1 MKRVLVLGAG
11 GFVGRRVVHTLAE
24 SGWARPIAGVRRAG
38 TDAGAAATA
47 LTVDATDPASVARA
61 LAGAD
66 FVVNCVGGDA
76 RVLAEGARCLFDGAG
91 RVDTLERVVHL
102 SSMAVYGTAT
112 GRVGE
117 AAPLRPDGG
126 WYSEAKVRAEESA
139 RTYARA
145 GGRVVILRPGCIY
158 GPGSEPWTGRI
169 GRWLRAG
176 RIGDLGAAGDGTS
189 NLVLIDDVVA
199 AVLAAL
205 QEPRAD
211 GRAFDLADPAAGTW
225 NRYFVRFARAI
236 GSTPVRRISSRRLR
250 LETAILAPLLK
261 IAEIATGRRAAGRL
275 RLPAPIPPSLAR
287 LWQQD
292 IQLDSRPAEDLL
304 QVAWTPLDRGLDAA
318 ARWLAAAYPPRA

>member
-11 GFVGRRVVHTLAE
+11 GFLGRRVVRALAE

-38 TDAGAAATA
+38 TDPGPGVSA
-47 LTVDATDPASVARA
+47 LTVDATDPAAMARA

-66 FVVNCVGGDA
+66 FVVNCVGGNA
-76 RVLAEGARCLFDGAG
+76 RALAEGARCLFDGAR
-91 RVDTLERVVHL
+91 RVDAIERVVHL
-102 SSMAVYGTAT
+102 SSMAVYGSAT

-139 RTYARA
+139 RAYARA
-145 GGRVVILRPGCIY
+145 GGRVVVLRPGCIY
-158 GPGSEPWTGRI
+158 GPGSEPWTGRV

-189 NLVLIDDVVA
+189 NLVLVDDVVA

-205 QEPRAD
+205 QEPRAER
-211 GRAFDLADPAAGTW
+211 RAFDLADPSAGTW

-236 GSTPVRRISSRRLR
+236 GSTPVRRISGRRHR
-250 LETAILAPLLK
+250 VETTLLAPPLK
-261 IAEIATGRRAAGRL
+261 IAEIGARRLGAGRL
-275 RLPAPIPPSLAR
+275 RLPEPIPPSLAR
-287 LWQQD
+287 LWRQD
-292 IQLDSRPAEDLL
+292 IQLDSRPAQALL
-304 QVAWTPLDRGLDAA
+304 QVAWTPMDRGLDAA
-318 ARWLAAAYPPRA
+318 ARWFAAAYPTSA